1 MKTRNN
7 KKNAWMFVVAL
18 SLTILGGQT
27 MNSQKVILQTDEVE
41 GTTHLSKEDFPKGNI
56 INIVNGWG
64 GMSVAINELKAG
76 TDFTPLLKG
85 LKDDLCQ
92 VPHWGYLEK
101 GKIRIINSGNTTIT
115 VLGGEVFYMPPG
127 HTVIVDEDARIMEF
141 SPEKQM
147 KELNEF
153 IVNKVAQMQKG

>member
-7 KKNAWMFVVAL
+7 KKNAWMFVAAL

-101 GKIRIINSGNTTIT
+101 GKIRIIDSGNTTIT